1 MLIVVP
7 INNKILRH
15 KEQMGINW
23 HSNMKR
29 VHYIK
34 ECTKMKD
41 RFKELRK
48 DKKKDI
54 RQVLFR
60 QNKKRETKEV
70 KKR

>member
-23 HSNMKR
+23 HSNMQR

-48 DKKKDI
+48 DKKK
-54 RQVLFR
+54 RY
-60 QNKKRETKEV
+60 
-70 KKR
+70 